1 MVRRFQEAAEGVNEA
16 MGTVLS
22 VDPIARRPH
31 MPGYGIVGP
40 SEGTGLL
47 PWQWGTER
55 LTRSHDYWL
64 ATVWPEGRP
73 HVTPV
78 WGVWRDD
85 ALSFSCAARS
95 RKARNLEVNPL
106 AVATTDDPANPVIVE
121 GVVVRVL
128 ERDSIAAFA
137 EWCDTKYET
146 SYGFE
151 FFDRPENACFR
162 LEVTTAF
169 GISGVDFTGSPTKW
183 VFARR

>member
-1 MVRRFQEAAEGVNEA
+1 MA
-16 MGTVLS
+16 MGNGAP
-22 VDPIARRPH
+22 DPFTRLLARYCVAGGKTARDPRLGGVAGRRPVVQLRCTVSQSAE
-31 MPGYGIVGP
+31 PRGESVG
-40 SEGTGLL
+40 
-47 PWQWGTER
+47 
-55 LTRSHDYWL
+55 
-64 ATVWPEGRP
+64 
-73 HVTPV
+73 
-78 WGVWRDD
+78 
-85 ALSFSCAARS
+85 
-95 RKARNLEVNPL
+95 
-106 AVATTDDPANPVIVE
+106 VATTDDPANPVIVE